1 MAEVLK
7 LRGGAAFS
15 ASRLSRLTQSVQA
28 VLPKLKSLAAEHWY
42 FVELKSPLPPADL
55 ARLKDLLGVH
65 PSGIEPAGTLLLATP
80 RLGTISPW
88 SSKATEI
95 AQQCGFVAVARIE
108 RGTAFRVEAKGS
120 LDAAL
125 PLLHDR
131 MTESVLDSVDGAEAL
146 FRHYA
151 PQPLATVDVV
161 GRGRAALVQ
170 ANGEMGLALS
180 EDEIDYLVENFTRIG
195 RNPTDVELMMFAQA
209 NSEHCRHK
217 IFNAAWVIDGQKQE
231 HSLFGM
237 IRETH
242 KRHPGGTVSAYSD
255 NAAVLEGATVQRFH
269 PGPDGAYGY
278 REEETHYLAKAET
291 HNHPTAIS
299 PFPGAATGSG
309 GEIRDEGA
317 TGRGSKPKAGLCG
330 FSVSNLRIPG
340 FEQPWEIDYGR
351 PGRIASALA
360 IMIEGPIGAAAF
372 NNEFGR
378 PNLAGYFRTFE
389 QEVAGEVRG
398 YHKPIMIAGG
408 VGSIA
413 ARDAH
418 KEAFKPGALLIQ
430 LGGPGMLIGL
440 GGGAASSMATGT
452 NTADLDFASVQR
464 GNPEIQR
471 RAQEVIDRCWQMGEQ
486 NPILSIHDVG
496 AGGLSNA
503 LPELA
508 HGAGCGARF
517 ELRRVPSEEPGM
529 SPREIW
535 CNEAQERYVL
545 AIRPDRLEEFRAFC
559 ERERCPFA
567 VLGEATSDGQLV
579 VSDAHFGNYAVDM
592 DLNVLLGKPPRTT
605 RNVSRND
612 SRDVAHKARHLP
624 PFDVGGIDLKEA
636 AHRVLRLPS
645 VASKS
650 FLISIGD
657 RSVGGLTARD
667 QMVGPWQVPVADC
680 AVTLMSFE
688 GYRGE
693 AFAMG
698 ERTPLA
704 LVDAAA
710 AGRMAVGEAVTNI
723 AAASIGDI
731 GRIKLSANW
740 MAAAGHPGED
750 AALFDTVKAVGLE
763 FCPELGIS
771 IPVGKDSL
779 SMKTA
784 WEEQGGKK
792 QVTAPLSL
800 IISAFAAVTDA
811 RKTLTPQ
818 LCTDAG
824 ETELVLI
831 DLGQGQHRL
840 GGSAL
845 AQAYNAVAEHAPDA
859 DAQML
864 KAFFAAVQRLNAD
877 GLLLAYHDRSDGGL
891 FAAACEM
898 AFAGHCGVSL
908 NLDTLCYDPLMNDV
922 DGLERRPEV
931 VGGRHKDRLM
941 GALFAE
947 ELGAVLQI
955 RRDDRGKVMQ
965 ALREAGLGAC
975 SHAIGEVIAADEIR
989 IWRNAKLV
997 FKDKRAELQRAWAET
1012 SFRIAR
1018 LRDDANCAQ
1027 EEFDALL
1034 DAADPGLSAH
1044 LTFELED
1051 DNSPALGAG
1060 AGGRGASAPAILGRR
1075 PKIAILREQGVNGQ
1089 VEMAAAFE
1097 RAGFAPYDVH
1107 MTDLQTGRVRLADF
1121 HGLAACGGFSYG
1133 DVLGAGQ
1140 GWAKSI
1146 LFNTRLRDEFSA
1158 FFHRAD
1164 TFALGVCNGCQMMSN
1179 LAGIIPGAENWPHF
1193 ARNRSEQFEARF
1205 VMVEIPESPSLF
1217 FAGMAGSRL
1226 PIVVSHGE
1234 GRAEFSSEAALRNVP
1249 VAMRFV
1255 DNRGAVAQ
1263 PYPLNPNGSPG
1274 GVTGITTPDGRFT
1287 IMMPHPERIFRTVQ
1301 MSWHP
1306 AEWGED
1312 GPWLRMFRN
1321 ARKWLG

>member
-1 MAEVLK
+1 MPEVLK
-7 LRGGAAFS
+7 LRGGNAFS
-15 ASRLSRLTQSVQA
+15 ASRLSRLTQTA
-28 VLPKLKSLAAEHWY
+28 KGALPKLKSLAAEHWY
-42 FVELKSPLPPADL
+42 FIELDAPLAPVELD
-55 ARLKDLLGVH
+55 RLKGLLSAH
-65 PSGIEPAGTLLLATP
+65 PLGAEPAGTLFLVTP

-95 AQQCGFVAVARIE
+95 ARQCGFASIARIE
-108 RGTAFRVEAKGS
+108 RGTAFRVDAKG
-120 LDAAL
+120 APEAIL

-131 MTESVLDSVDGAEAL
+131 MTESVLDSLDAAQAL

-151 PQPLATVDVV
+151 PQPLTTVDVV
-161 GRGRAALVQ
+161 GRGRVALSEANAA
-170 ANGEMGLALS
+170 MGLALS
-180 EDEIDYLVENFTRIG
+180 EDEIDYLADNFTRIG

-217 IFNAAWVIDGQKQE
+217 IFNASWVIDGQAQA

-242 KRHPGGTVSAYSD
+242 KRHPQGTVVAYSD
-255 NAAVLEGATVQRFH
+255 NAAVIEGATVQRFH
-269 PGPDGAYGY
+269 PGTDGAYVW
-278 REEETHYLAKAET
+278 REEETHLLAKVET

-340 FEQPWEIDYGR
+340 FEQPWEQDYGR
-351 PGRIASALA
+351 PDRIASALS

-408 VGSIA
+408 VGNIA

-418 KEAFKPGALLIQ
+418 KVAFQPGALLIQ

-440 GGGAASSMATGT
+440 GGGAASSMASGS

-464 GNPEIQR
+464 GNPEIER
-471 RAQEVIDRCWQMGEQ
+471 RAQEVIDRCWQMGEK

-508 HGAGCGARF
+508 HGAGCGARL
-517 ELRRVPSEEPGM
+517 ELRKVPSEETGM
-529 SPREIW
+529 APREIW

-545 AIRPDRLEEFRAFC
+545 AIGADRLEEFRLIC

-567 VLGEATSDGQLV
+567 VLGEATADGRLV
-579 VSDAHFGNYAVDM
+579 VADSHFGNNAVDM
-592 DLNVLLGKPPRTT
+592 GMHVLLDKPPRMT
-605 RNVSRND
+605 RE
-612 SRDVAHKARHLP
+612 VAHQARHLP
-624 PFDVGGIDLKEA
+624 PFDAAAITLREA
-636 AHRVLRLPS
+636 AWRVLRMPG
-645 VASKS
+645 VASKN
-650 FLISIGD
+650 FLITIGD

-680 AVTLMSFE
+680 AVTLMSFD

-698 ERTPLA
+698 ERAPLA
-704 LVDAAA
+704 LADGPAS
-710 AGRMAVGEAVTNI
+710 GRMAVGEAITNI
-723 AAASIGDI
+723 AAARIDALGD
-731 GRIKLSANW
+731 IKLSANW
-740 MAAAGHPGED
+740 MAAAGHPGEE
-750 AALFDTVKAVGLE
+750 AALFDTVKAIGLE
-763 FCPELGIS
+763 FCPDLGIS

-779 SMKTA
+779 SMRTA
-784 WEEQGGKK
+784 WEEGGEKK

-800 IISAFAAVTDA
+800 VISAFARVADVRT
-811 RKTLTPQ
+811 TLTPQ
-818 LCTDAG
+818 LRLDAG
-824 ETELVLI
+824 ETELLLI
-831 DLGQGQHRL
+831 DLGQGRHRL
-840 GGSAL
+840 GGSAF
-845 AQAYNAVAEHAPDA
+845 AQAYGSMGEHAPDA
-859 DAQML
+859 DAKLL
-864 KAFFAAVQRLNAD
+864 KAFFYAVQKLNAD

-898 AFAGHCGVSL
+898 AFAGHCGLSL
-908 NLDTLCYDPLMNDV
+908 NLDTLCYDPLMNDI
-922 DGLERRPEV
+922 DGLERKPEM
-931 VGGRHKDRLM
+931 VGGRYGDRLM

-947 ELGAVLQI
+947 ELGAIVQI
-955 RRDDRGKVMQ
+955 RRDDRARVMQ
-965 ALREAGLGAC
+965 ALREAGLGQC
-975 SHAIGEVIAADEIR
+975 THAIGEPNGTEEIR
-989 IWRNAKLV
+989 VWRNARAV
-997 FKDKRAELQRAWAET
+997 FRDKREDLQRAWAET
-1012 SFRIAR
+1012 SFQIAR
-1018 LRDDANCAQ
+1018 LRDDAQCAR
-1027 EEFDALL
+1027 EEFDALK
-1034 DAADPGLSAH
+1034 DADDPGLSAT
-1044 LTFELED
+1044 LSFDPTED
-1051 DNSPALGAG
+1051 IAAPMI
-1060 AGGRGASAPAILGRR
+1060 ASAAR

-1089 VEMAAAFE
+1089 VEMAAAFA

-1107 MTDLQTGRVRLADF
+1107 MTDLQAGRVRLADF
-1121 HGLAACGGFSYG
+1121 SGLAACGGFSYG

-1146 LFNTRLRDEFSA
+1146 LFNAQLRDEFAA
-1158 FFHRAD
+1158 FFARPGS
-1164 TFALGVCNGCQMMSN
+1164 FALGVCNGCQMMSN
-1179 LAGIIPGAENWPHF
+1179 LAEIIPGAELWPHF

-1205 VMVEIPESPSLF
+1205 VMVDIPQNPSLF
-1217 FAGMAGSRL
+1217 FDGMAGSRL

-1234 GRAEFSSEAALRNVP
+1234 GRAVFADEAAQRSAP
-1249 VAMRFV
+1249 VAMRYI
-1255 DNRGAVAQ
+1255 DNHGKVAER
-1263 PYPLNPNGSPG
+1263 YPFNPNGSPQG
-1274 GVTGITTPDGRFT
+1274 IAGVTTADGRFS
-1287 IMMPHPERIFRTVQ
+1287 IMMPHPERIFRTAQ

-1306 AEWGED
+1306 DGWGED
-1312 GPWLRMFRN
+1312 SPWLRMFRN
-1321 ARKWLG
+1321 ARRWLG